1 MAIVLENMAIVL
13 EKIVI
18 LFCGIWVGLEIAHLE
33 NEDKE

>member
-1 MAIVLENMAIVL
+1 MAIVIENMVIVL

-33 NEDKE
+33 SENKE